1 MLSKKHNH
9 IQIIKV
15 NGIEQVFLY
24 QDMFPVLEKYIESP
38 YKKQNAFMEIKDP
51 KKISAIEK
59 NAKKIIKLIRHGI
72 KFTPLSLIS

>member
-1 MLSKKHNH
+1 
-9 IQIIKV
+9 
-15 NGIEQVFLY
+15 
-24 QDMFPVLEKYIESP
+24 MFPVLEKYIESP

-72 KFTPLSLIS
+72 KFTPTQPDIIKVEGLMLYELEKDSFLIKK

>member
-1 MLSKKHNH
+1 
-9 IQIIKV
+9 
-15 NGIEQVFLY
+15 
-24 QDMFPVLEKYIESP
+24 MFPVLEKYIESP

-72 KFTPLSLIS
+72 KFTPTQPDIIKVEELMLYELEKDSFLIKK